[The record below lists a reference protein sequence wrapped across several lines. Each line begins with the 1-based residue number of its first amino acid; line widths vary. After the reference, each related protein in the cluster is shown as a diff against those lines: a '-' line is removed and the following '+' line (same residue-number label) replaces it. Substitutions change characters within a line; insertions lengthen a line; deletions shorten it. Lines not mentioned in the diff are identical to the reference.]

1 MSEPATSTL
10 EAELPAPTRD
20 NNNNTT
26 RNDSNN
32 RRRPNNYNSNL
43 ASMANAERN
52 FKGKI
57 EDLPVIGKPYEQT
70 DPYEKL
76 IDAAV
81 DYSII
86 NLDQG
91 DDLTKLKEKGEGDI
105 KKSSG
110 EKEPTITDEEEK
122 VKSKVYVFQKKMDL
136 YLKREHHFYQN
147 KKRIFTILLGQCT
160 PSLLT
165 SVKSSEN
172 WTTKNE
178 EKDPF
183 WLMNQLKKLT
193 VGIDV
198 FQNELVTAHDAL
210 TRIYRMWQRPL
221 ETNDE
226 YMERYKEYWATSEAA
241 AGVNCLVPNITKTSG
256 IVL

>member
-57 EDLPVIGKPYEQT
+57 EDLLVIGKPYEQT

-86 NLDQG
+86 NLD
-91 DDLTKLKEKGEGDI
+91 
-105 KKSSG
+105 
-110 EKEPTITDEEEK
+110 
-122 VKSKVYVFQKKMDL
+122 
-136 YLKREHHFYQN
+136 
-147 KKRIFTILLGQCT
+147 
-160 PSLLT
+160 
-165 SVKSSEN
+165 
-172 WTTKNE
+172 
-178 EKDPF
+178 
-183 WLMNQLKKLT
+183 
-193 VGIDV
+193 
-198 FQNELVTAHDAL
+198 
-210 TRIYRMWQRPL
+210 
-221 ETNDE
+221 
-226 YMERYKEYWATSEAA
+226 
-241 AGVNCLVPNITKTSG
+241 
-256 IVL
+256 

>member
-1 MSEPATSTL
+1 M
-10 EAELPAPTRD
+10 PAPTRD

-86 NLDQG
+86 NLDEG
-91 DDLTKLKEKGEGDI
+91 DDLTKLLEEG
-105 KKSSG
+105 
-110 EKEPTITDEEEK
+110 
-122 VKSKVYVFQKKMDL
+122 
-136 YLKREHHFYQN
+136 
-147 KKRIFTILLGQCT
+147 
-160 PSLLT
+160 
-165 SVKSSEN
+165 
-172 WTTKNE
+172 
-178 EKDPF
+178 
-183 WLMNQLKKLT
+183 
-193 VGIDV
+193 
-198 FQNELVTAHDAL
+198 
-210 TRIYRMWQRPL
+210 
-221 ETNDE
+221 
-226 YMERYKEYWATSEAA
+226 
-241 AGVNCLVPNITKTSG
+241 
-256 IVL
+256 